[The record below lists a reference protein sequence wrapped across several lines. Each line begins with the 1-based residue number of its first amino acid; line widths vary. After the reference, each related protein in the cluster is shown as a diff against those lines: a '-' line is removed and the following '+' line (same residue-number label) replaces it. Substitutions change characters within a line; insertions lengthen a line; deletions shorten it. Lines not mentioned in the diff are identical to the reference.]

1 MASVG
6 TLRDALATRCG
17 TITGLRTSS
26 YVPDAPRPPI
36 AIVMP
41 QRIVY
46 DLNANRGA
54 DRYYFTIIVMVA
66 RADDRAAQANLDPYI
81 VGPTSIK
88 AAVEGDR
95 TLGGAADTSRV
106 IEMRDYGMIPVGDTI
121 YLGAYFT
128 VEVVA

>member
-1 MASVG
+1 MASVT

-26 YVPDAPRPPI
+26 YVPDAPRPPV

-41 QRIVY
+41 QRVVY
-46 DLNANRGA
+46 DLNARRGA
-54 DRYYFTIIVMVA
+54 DRFYFTIIVMVA

-81 VGPTSIK
+81 VGASSIK

-95 TLGGAADTSRV
+95 TLGGAADTCRV
-106 IEMRDYGMIPVGDTI
+106 VEMRDYGMIPVGDTI